1 VSKKKQNITVK
12 TKTDDVKLK
21 LTEKQARW
29 LNFYIDSDNLN
40 TFMNA
45 TASAKAANY
54 NCSSY
59 HSFCAVGQENLRK
72 LEPLLSELL
81 GDCGITRGTVKAL
94 LSESMRATKI
104 ILTDDGDEIV
114 APDHQSRVAALRL
127 AGKFLGMEA
136 PTKHEHSGVDG
147 KDLEITVK
155 PGMTPKEAVQECEA
169 MLRES

>member
-1 VSKKKQNITVK
+1 MTKKKQNK
-12 TKTDDVKLK
+12 ASKDKADDVKLK

-29 LNFYIDSDNLN
+29 LNFYIDSDNLD
-40 TFMNA
+40 TYMNA
-45 TASAKAANY
+45 TGSAKAAKY

-59 HSFCAVGQENLRK
+59 ISFAVVGQSNLKK
-72 LEPLLSELL
+72 LKPLITEAL

-94 LSESMRATKI
+94 LSESTRATKI
-104 ILTDDGDEIV
+104 IFTEDGDEV
-114 APDHQSRVAALRL
+114 VLPDHQARVAALRL

-147 KDLEITVK
+147 KELEITVK